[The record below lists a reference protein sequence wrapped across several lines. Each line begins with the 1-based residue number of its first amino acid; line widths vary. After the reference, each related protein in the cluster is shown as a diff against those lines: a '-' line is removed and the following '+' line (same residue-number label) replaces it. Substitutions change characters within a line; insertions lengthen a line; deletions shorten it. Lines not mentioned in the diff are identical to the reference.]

1 MIFKDIQYC
10 QKFKEI
16 GGHHEENL
24 KLKQQLLFLPVY
36 LSKRSLILKKNKNII
51 MMLNQIKQYS

>member
-16 GGHHEENL
+16 GGHHEE
-24 KLKQQLLFLPVY
+24 KMELKQLIFLRVY
-36 LSKRSLILKKNKNII
+36 LSDKLEKKCSSKNLILTSKIAPFHV
-51 MMLNQIKQYS
+51 